1 MIVGNCAHL
10 AGTGRCVASP
20 FHHFVVPP
28 PPDCGGGQ
36 VEVEM
41 RSPLLPSDGQQVLR
55 EKPPGTT
62 PLPTP
67 VQGWVASAAMP
78 EGVSCLRQL
87 YERGAFY
94 FLGAFLFS
102 PAACSGLPL
111 PPLRGPPT
119 PDCGGGQ
126 VFFGGGRGAFPSPP
140 QIGQPKADSQKPIAD
155 SW

>member
-1 MIVGNCAHL
+1 MPAWR
-10 AGTGRCVASP
+10 APAAAWPPPSTTD
-20 FHHFVVPP
+20 VVPHP
-28 PPDCGGGQ
+28 RVRGGGQ
-36 VEVEM
+36 VGVEM

-126 VFFGGGRGAFPSPP
+126 VFWEGGERRGPLSSANRSAESR
-140 QIGQPKADSQKPIAD
+140 QPDADSPRIAA
-155 SW
+155 SR